1 MSLAGG
7 SPRDLTGHV
16 AYADW
21 SPDGKQ
27 LVVSKISAGGPTLEF
42 PPGHVLYRQK
52 AGWFGHPKFSPD
64 GSMIAF
70 ENHPKIGFDDG
81 EIDVVDLNGK
91 QRTLSK
97 GWLSVE
103 GLAWGANR
111 KEVWFASDSGTGLAD
126 SVRAVTLS
134 GKERIAL
141 TLPSIV
147 RLHDI
152 ASDGRILLSRE
163 DGRGQLL
170 GYFPG
175 DKGEHPYSW
184 LDNTFP
190 TAISADGKTLSFDEG
205 GEVYAIAGDVQCY
218 VRSTDGAAPV
228 SLGAGISSISPDG
241 KWILFTSRNSRKM
254 LLATRW
260 SG

>member
-1 MSLAGG
+1 M
-7 SPRDLTGHV
+7 
-16 AYADW
+16 
-21 SPDGKQ
+21 
-27 LVVSKISAGGPTLEF
+27 
-42 PPGHVLYRQK
+42 GHVLYQQK
-52 AGWFGHPKFSPD
+52 AGWFGHPRFSPD

-70 ENHPKIGFDDG
+70 ENHPTIGVDDG

-103 GLAWGANR
+103 GLAWGANG
-111 KEVWFASDSGTGLAD
+111 KEVWFASNSARAGWAD

-141 TLPSIV
+141 TLPSV

-163 DGRGQLL
+163 SWRAQLL

-184 LDNTFP
+184 LDDT
-190 TAISADGKTLSFDEG
+190 
-205 GEVYAIAGDVQCY
+205 Y
-218 VRSTDGAAPV
+218 VRQRSQPMGKPSA
-228 SLGAGISSISPDG
+228 SLKGGRFGP
-241 KWILFTSRNSRKM
+241 
-254 LLATRW
+254 
-260 SG
+260 